1 MIMKY
6 KNKIQTARKKYLEA
20 EVLSENDR
28 NLIDR
33 DLAGK
38 DYINFLSDNQNFIL
52 PEKYSAE
59 TTYQLINEKIV
70 KANRDLKFANII
82 RYTKYAAAII
92 VIALI
97 STYVYKYVLSPPEMI
112 YASTSYGER
121 KEVMLPDGSIVILNS
136 LSQLSYPEKM
146 DGDTREVSL
155 NGEAYFDVI
164 KNPQKTF
171 IVNVK
176 DLDIKVLGT
185 KFNIEAYETQESI
198 TTTLFE
204 GAVSVNLDNGYTKQL
219 EPGQQATYNK
229 IKNEIDVQSPAN
241 IDGKLEW
248 QTGILTFENEK
259 LFNILDVLGREHN
272 VSFDISDN
280 QLKQL
285 RVTVRFNA
293 KEPIET
299 VLAIIGESA
308 NFSFIKQGNIYK
320 ITAK

>member
-6 KNKIQTARKKYLEA
+6 KNKIQTARKKYLET

-70 KANRDLKFANII
+70 KVNKDLKFANII

-97 STYVYKYVLSPPEMI
+97 STYVYKYVLSSPEMI

-121 KEVMLPDGSIVILNS
+121 KEIMLPDGSIVILNS
-136 LSQLSYPEKM
+136 LSHLSYPEKM

-164 KNPQKTF
+164 KNPQKT
-171 IVNVK
+171 
-176 DLDIKVLGT
+176 
-185 KFNIEAYETQESI
+185 
-198 TTTLFE
+198 
-204 GAVSVNLDNGYTKQL
+204 
-219 EPGQQATYNK
+219 
-229 IKNEIDVQSPAN
+229 
-241 IDGKLEW
+241 
-248 QTGILTFENEK
+248 
-259 LFNILDVLGREHN
+259 
-272 VSFDISDN
+272 
-280 QLKQL
+280 
-285 RVTVRFNA
+285 
-293 KEPIET
+293 
-299 VLAIIGESA
+299 
-308 NFSFIKQGNIYK
+308 
-320 ITAK
+320 